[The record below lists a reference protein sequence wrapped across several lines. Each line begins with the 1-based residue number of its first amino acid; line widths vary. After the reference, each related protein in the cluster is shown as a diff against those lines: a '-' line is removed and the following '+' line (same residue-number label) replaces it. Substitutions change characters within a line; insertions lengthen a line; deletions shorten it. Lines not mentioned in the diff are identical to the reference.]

1 MLPKNNV
8 NFFPPKAL
16 LIKII
21 FIVIDGRIYQSVHTY
36 ASLKQWVECILVRL
50 IILIAI

>member
-8 NFFPPKAL
+8 NFFSPKAL